1 MMNINYHV
9 LKLIESNP
17 EMTQREL
24 ASELDVSLGKVNYC
38 LKAMVEKGWIK
49 VQNFKKSNN
58 KLAYLYLL
66 TPKGIEQKASVT
78 VNFLKRKIT
87 EYETLK
93 KEIKDLKAEVESSLR
108 AKRGR

>member
-1 MMNINYHV
+1 MNINYHV

-49 VQNFKKSNN
+49 VQDFKKSNN

-66 TPKGIEQKASVT
+66 P
-78 VNFLKRKIT
+78 LKVLSRKPLSRST
-87 EYETLK
+87 
-93 KEIKDLKAEVESSLR
+93 S
-108 AKRGR
+108 

>member
-1 MMNINYHV
+1 
-9 LKLIESNP
+9 
-17 EMTQREL
+17 MTQREL

-49 VQNFKKSNN
+49 VQNFKKSNK

-66 TPKGIEQKASVT
+66 TPKGIEQKAYIT

-87 EYETLK
+87 EYETLE
-93 KEIKDLKAEVESSLR
+93 KEIKDLKAEIE
-108 AKRGR
+108 GTE

>member
-1 MMNINYHV
+1 
-9 LKLIESNP
+9 
-17 EMTQREL
+17 MTQREL

-49 VQNFKKSNN
+49 IQNFKKSNN

-66 TPKGIEQKASVT
+66 TPKGIEQKAYIT

-87 EYETLK
+87 EYETLE

>member
-1 MMNINYHV
+1 MNINYHV

-58 KLAYLYLL
+58 KLAYLR
-66 TPKGIEQKASVT
+66 KG
-78 VNFLKRKIT
+78 
-87 EYETLK
+87 
-93 KEIKDLKAEVESSLR
+93 
-108 AKRGR
+108 KRGRYPLIIRTKDAKGVMECHVAFT

>member
-1 MMNINYHV
+1 MNINYHV
-9 LKLIESNP
+9 LKFIESNP

-87 EYETLK
+87 EYETLE

-108 AKRGR
+108 A